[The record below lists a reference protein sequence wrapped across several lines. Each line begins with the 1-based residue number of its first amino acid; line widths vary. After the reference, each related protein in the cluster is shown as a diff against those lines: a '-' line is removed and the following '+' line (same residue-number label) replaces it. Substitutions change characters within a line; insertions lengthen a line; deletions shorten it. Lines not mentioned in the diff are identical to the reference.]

1 MLRFRIFFL
10 MALLSVCRVFGQVER
25 LVVNEIMVGN
35 IDNFVSPAFNF
46 DGWIELYNPTDRD
59 IPLAGVCFSDDPE
72 EPCKWRAP
80 KEMKSVPAGGYRVVW
95 FDSADICNTNVCF
108 NLDSDGGQLF
118 INAADGTNQLTF
130 FYPEAIERCAYA
142 CTEDAGDNWSWTAAP
157 TPGATNNTAVYANEQ
172 LPMPEVDKDSQLFT
186 SQVIAQVSIPK
197 GVTLRYTTD
206 GTVPTEKNGT
216 VSNGGRFYVS
226 KTTSLRLRYFQD
238 GYLPSRVTSRS
249 YIKRDKDYRLPIVSV
264 IADPKFLYGDSL
276 GILVDGKNGVPGNQF
291 SDKKNW
297 NRNWERPANF
307 SFIDTDGQMKVNQDV
322 DMKVS
327 GAYSRSLS
335 PRPFKL
341 KGNKKHGGDRNLKHP
356 FFSAKPYLRNRTI
369 VMRNGGNE
377 NNTRLKDGA
386 MATLTQTGGA
396 YVDLQSYEPAHE
408 FVNGEYKGVLN
419 MREPNNKQYPYGNY
433 GLSTDDIEAFEVNI
447 DSGYIVTAGT
457 GERFERLYQL
467 SQDAAQPDVYEE
479 IRQCLDID
487 EYIDYM
493 AMYFYVGT
501 NDWPHN
507 NLKGFCAKDG
517 GKYHIVSFDHD
528 FDFGT
533 TNTFNEF
540 ASKQNYT
547 FRQLYNLGISRRQEI
562 KFVTLFLN
570 LIKNDDFR
578 RQFIDSYCVMGG
590 SVFEPTRCCAVID
603 SLAARVEPMMQLE
616 GRSVMSAAA
625 SLKNNLANRMPTMM
639 TALRGYSPMK
649 LITTPAQNVR
659 LSSNTDAAKLY
670 INNTEVL
677 TGRFNGQLFAPVTL
691 RAVAPAGY
699 QFDGWQ
705 LRSGMTNE
713 LVAMN
718 TMWYYYDKGTL
729 SASDDWYMPNV
740 SRTSW
745 KIGRAPF
752 GYGKDGISTT
762 LSYGSDSNNK
772 YPVYYF
778 RKSFSYQGEKTEN
791 TRFLM
796 NYVVDDGFIVY
807 INGHEAGRYNMR
819 TDSSPYA
826 SSNATGNPDSGQI
839 ELPANLFQVGRNVV
853 CVEVHN
859 YSATSSD
866 IYFAAQI
873 GYEDG
878 DGHSNFY
885 ADTPEIDLPAGA
897 SDLVAC
903 FSPVS
908 DEQRKADRIR
918 PVRINEV
925 SAANDTYVNDYYKR
939 KDWIELYNTTS
950 EDIDLTG
957 MYLTD
962 DIGDL
967 HKYRIQPP
975 SSLIPHPSSIIPA
988 HGYRLVWCDGEE
1000 PISQLHASFKIPA
1013 SGTTLALTAA
1023 DDSWTDYF
1031 EYPAHNA
1038 EQTVGRYPDGSNDVY
1053 LMTIP
1058 TIDKANRLSSYAQ
1071 LLYDTPTGFQ
1081 LPSLGGRQ
1089 RGGELSSGWGLGVGS
1104 LLYAADRLIL
1114 RGWSQPET
1122 RLTIYTAD
1130 GQQVAT
1136 AILNPVDGYA
1146 TYDTTRLP
1154 TGFYLARVADTKGH
1168 QVVCKIVK

>member
-1 MLRFRIFFL
+1 MLRLSVFLLMTFF
-10 MALLSVCRVFGQVER
+10 SVCRVFGQVDQ

-46 DGWIELYNPTDRD
+46 DGWIELYNPTSKD

-72 EPCKWRAP
+72 EPCKWKAP

-95 FDSADICNTNVCF
+95 FDSADICNTNVSF

-118 INAADGTNQLTF
+118 INAADGTNLLTF

-142 CTEDAGDNWSWTAAP
+142 CTEDGNDDWNWTAMP
-157 TPGATNNTAVYANEQ
+157 TPGASNNTTVYASEQ
-172 LPMPEVDKDSQLFT
+172 LPMPQVNTDSQLFN
-186 SQVIAQVSIPK
+186 SLIIVQVDIPK
-197 GVTLRYTTD
+197 NVTLRYTLD
-206 GTVPTEKNGT
+206 GSVPTLENGT
-216 VSNGGRFYVS
+216 VSKGGKFYIS

-249 YIKRDKDYRLPIVSV
+249 YIKRDKDYQLPIVSV
-264 IADPKFLYGDSL
+264 IADPNFLYGDSL

-291 SDKKNW
+291 GDKKNW
-297 NRNWERPANF
+297 NRNWDRPANF

-322 DMKVS
+322 DIKVS
-327 GAYSRSLS
+327 GAYSRSLM

-341 KGNKKHGGDRNLKHP
+341 KGNKKHGGDKNLKHR

-433 GLSTDDIEAFEVNI
+433 GLSTDDVEAFEVNI

-457 GERFERLYQL
+457 GERFERLYEL
-467 SQDAAQPDVYEE
+467 SHDADQPDVYNE
-479 IRQCLDID
+479 ILQCLDID

-493 AMYFYVGT
+493 AMYFYTGT

-507 NLKGFCAKDG
+507 NLKGFCGKDG

-533 TNTFNEF
+533 TNSFNEF
-540 ASKQNYT
+540 ASKQNYS
-547 FRQLYNLGISRRQEI
+547 FRHLYNLNISRKQEI

-570 LIKNDDFR
+570 LIKNDNFR

-590 SVFEPTRCCAVID
+590 SVFEPSRCNAVID
-603 SLAARVEPMMQLE
+603 SIAARVEPMMQLE
-616 GRSVMSAAA
+616 GRSVMSSA
-625 SLKNNLANRMPTMM
+625 SELKNNLANRMPAMM
-639 TALRGYSPMK
+639 TILRGYSPMK
-649 LITTPAQNVR
+649 LISVTPQNVR
-659 LSSNTDAAKLY
+659 LSSNIDAAKLY

-713 LVAMN
+713 LIAMN

-729 SASDDWYMPNV
+729 SATDDWYMPNV

-752 GYGKDGISTT
+752 GYGKDNLSTT
-762 LSYGSDSNNK
+762 LSYGSDANNK
-772 YPVYYF
+772 NPVYYF
-778 RKSFSYQGEKTEN
+778 RKTFSYQGEITSQ

-807 INGHEAGRYNMR
+807 VNGKEAGRYNMPAGN
-819 TDSSPYA
+819 SLYA
-826 SSNATGNPDSGQI
+826 AGNANGNPDSGQI
-839 ELPANLFQVGRNVV
+839 ELPANLFQNGRNVV

-859 YSATSSD
+859 SSATSSD

-878 DGHSNFY
+878 DGQPHFY
-885 ADTPEIDLPAGA
+885 GNTPEIDLPAGA
-897 SDLVAC
+897 SDLVAM
-903 FSPVS
+903 FSPIS

-925 SAANDTYVNDYYKR
+925 SAANDTYVNDYFEKN
-939 KDWIELYNTTS
+939 DWIELYNTTS
-950 EDIDLTG
+950 EDIDITG

-967 HKYRIQPP
+967 HKYQISPINSQPSP
-975 SSLIPHPSSIIPA
+975 PVGGVGGGCLIPA
-988 HGYRLVWCDGEE
+988 NGYCLVWCDKKE
-1000 PISQLHASFKIPA
+1000 PISQLHAPFKIPA

-1023 DDSWTDYF
+1023 DDTWTDYF
-1031 EYPAHNA
+1031 EYPAHTS
-1038 EQTVGRYPDGSNDVY
+1038 EQTVGRYPDGTNNVY

-1058 TIDKANRLSSYAQ
+1058 TIDKTNRLSSYTQ
-1071 LLYDTPTGFQ
+1071 LLYDTPTGISIERGEWKAEREA
-1081 LPSLGGRQ
+1081 SLIF
-1089 RGGELSSGWGLGVGS
+1089 
-1104 LLYAADRLIL
+1104 AADRLIL
-1114 RGWSQPET
+1114 RGWDKSATQ
-1122 RLTIYTAD
+1122 LYIHTAD
-1130 GQQVAT
+1130 GKQIVSAT
-1136 AILNPVDGYA
+1136 LSPVDGYA
-1146 TYDTTRLP
+1146 TYATTNLP
-1154 TGFYLARVADTKGH
+1154 TGFYLARVTDGKDH
-1168 QVVCKIVK
+1168 QLTCKIVK